1 LETYTLQQNLA
12 QTRRELSAALYQH
25 DAAVRVIARLTKER
39 DEARDALS
47 KVTVGATRAGTG
59 GEAMQVDSA
68 ALPQA
73 VVELIENTQAR
84 YVTSDVSLAD
94 SHGIITHIHPILEAF
109 RRPAASAQFPK
120 AGPPPNLS
128 PHTSPPRAPS
138 LSTLEVAPSQS
149 TQLVNWHLLV
159 VSMVLWACIP
169 FPKRLSCRL

>member
-1 LETYTLQQNLA
+1 LA

-47 KVTVGATRAGTG
+47 KVTVGATRAGAS

-84 YVTSDVSLAD
+84 YVTSGVLLAGH
-94 SHGIITHIHPILEAF
+94 SVLITDMNANLEAY
-109 RRPAASAQFPK
+109 RRPAASVPFPK
-120 AGPPPNLS
+120 VGPRPTPS
-128 PHTSPPRAPS
+128 PHTSPFKA
-138 LSTLEVAPSQS
+138 LSRSTPEAAPSQS
-149 TQLVNWHLLV
+149 TRLVSWPLLV
-159 VSMVLWACIP
+159 VSMVLWACTL
-169 FPKRLSCRL
+169 FPRRLSCRL